1 MEASCSANIEWD
13 VRELD
18 VKEICLP
25 KILEYLKNR
34 CMKYFWALL
43 YHDGSCQ
50 CEIIDETVPKCTYYH
65 MFVWYEKKEI
75 QRNTMRKAYFSN
87 LPFMQY
93 VRRIYATKG
102 EICYPSVFEYDDVVP
117 HLVSLIRSKH

>member
-34 CMKYFWALL
+34 CMKYFWAL
-43 YHDGSCQ
+43 YHDGSVE
-50 CEIIDETVPKCTYYH
+50 CEIIDETVPKYTYYH
-65 MFVWYEKKEI
+65 MFIWYEKKQME
-75 QRNTMRKAYFSN
+75 RNTMKKAYFSN

-93 VRRIYATKG
+93 VRRQARIQDFSNVGQTVTSRPPGK
-102 EICYPSVFEYDDVVP
+102 
-117 HLVSLIRSKH
+117 L